1 LKDKGNNAVFA
12 DVMGRYIRNDSDLK
26 KAIQRGRLKLDYN
39 NWVEYDGLIRDETMQ
54 SRQKFIDLG
63 IVSDNILNDNI
74 LIAIDE
80 VLDSYENIVSEICFV
95 AKEDYGISGGEAI

>member
-1 LKDKGNNAVFA
+1 MSIKICDS
-12 DVMGRYIRNDSDLK
+12 IRIEDING
-26 KAIQRGRLKLDYN
+26 KAAYN
-39 NWVEYDGLIRDETMQ
+39 NWIEYNGLIREESCQ
-54 SRQKFIDLG
+54 SGQKLINLG
-63 IVSDNILNDNI
+63 IICDNLLNDNI